1 MADPGLVMEYL
12 GGGEIKWRDSSGE
25 PILRVDQ
32 CRRITRDVVLGLEYC
47 ACFSVCNTMNR
58 IHSMPSLVHYQGIIH
73 RDIKPANL
81 LWSSDRQTVKITDFG
96 VSHFS
101 YAQRLA
107 AVSGKGVAAAHETEA
122 ILMDDSALSKTAG
135 TPAFYAPEIISDEPV
150 QSFSSDSLDGI
161 PSPRQI
167 TKAIDVW
174 ALGVTLYCLLFG
186 TTPFDPPDNSQFAL
200 FHQICHDDW
209 EPRKTMGADKIST
222 WGRKPRSSKKGTEGY
237 CAIKLLE
244 QLLEKDQWHRITL
257 DQVKVGISLFY
268 A

>member
-1 MADPGLVMEYL
+1 M
-12 GGGEIKWRDSSGE
+12 
-25 PILRVDQ
+25 
-32 CRRITRDVVLGLEYC
+32 
-47 ACFSVCNTMNR
+47 
-58 IHSMPSLVHYQGIIH
+58 
-73 RDIKPANL
+73 
-81 LWSSDRQTVKITDFG
+81 LWSVDRQTVKITDFG

-107 AVSGKGVAAAHETEA
+107 SLSGRGAAAAHETEA

-135 TPAFYAPEIISDEPV
+135 TPAFYAPEIISDEP
-150 QSFSSDSLDGI
+150 SKSLSSDSLSNPNGA

-186 TTPFDPPDNSQFAL
+186 TTPFDPPDNNQFTL

-209 EPRKTMGADKIST
+209 EPRKTMGADKIQT
-222 WGRKPRSSKKGTEGY
+222 WGRKPRSNKKATDGY

-244 QLLEKDQWHRITL
+244 RLLEKDQWHRITL
-257 DQVKVGISLFY
+257 DQVKVRITLFCRY
-268 A
+268 AQLNLP